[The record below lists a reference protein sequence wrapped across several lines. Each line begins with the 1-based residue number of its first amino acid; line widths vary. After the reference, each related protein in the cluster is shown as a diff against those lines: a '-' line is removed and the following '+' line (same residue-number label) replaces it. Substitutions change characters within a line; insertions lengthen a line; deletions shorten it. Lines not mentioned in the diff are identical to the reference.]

1 MMMGTDARVI
11 TLLMTVG
18 KPNKPSSAGKGGL
31 ARTTPRLPSMLSSMA
46 VSSPHT

>member
-1 MMMGTDARVI
+1 MMGTLARVI
-11 TLLMTVG
+11 TLLITVG
-18 KPNKPSSAGKGGL
+18 WPNKPEMAGSGGL